1 MTETSASKT
10 TTFAVPDMSC
20 GHCEATIRQAL
31 ATALPG
37 ARVAVDLSRHEV
49 TVEGDAAKAETA
61 IREAGYSPEVVE

>member
-1 MTETSASKT
+1 MTTTSET
-10 TTFAVPDMSC
+10 TTFGVPDMSC

-49 TVEGDAAKAETA
+49 QVEGDPAKAETA
-61 IREAGYSPEVVE
+61 IREAGYSPEVK

>member
-1 MTETSASKT
+1 MTQTTAPET

-37 ARVAVDLSRHEV
+37 ARVAVDLARHEV
-49 TVEGDAAKAETA
+49 RVEGDRARAETA
-61 IREAGYSPEVVE
+61 IREAGYSPELVE